1 MLNREFVVFLYI
13 FSVKRRD
20 ILIFND
26 KVEEAEQ
33 FEAEQFE
40 GSISRQDEKKMK
52 CDLSSKNL
60 NQKFYQD
67 LRDNWRFSK

>member
-1 MLNREFVVFLYI
+1 VLNREFVVFLYI

-40 GSISRQDEKKMK
+40 GSISRQDEKQMK

-67 LRDNWRFSK
+67 LRDN